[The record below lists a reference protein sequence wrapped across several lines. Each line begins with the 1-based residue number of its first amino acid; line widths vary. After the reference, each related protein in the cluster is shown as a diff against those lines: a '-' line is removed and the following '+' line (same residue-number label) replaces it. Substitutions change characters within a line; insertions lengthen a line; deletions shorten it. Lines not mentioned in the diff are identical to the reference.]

1 MFFVFLL
8 FALFASVFAVSKE
21 ALLHA
26 SPFFLVGVRMMVAG
40 ALLFII
46 LAWKKELN
54 LRLSFSCWKNI
65 ILLAIFNIYLTNVF
79 EFWGLQYLTSFKT
92 CFLYS
97 LSPFLSAVTS
107 FLVLDEK
114 MSPKKWLGFFI
125 GFAGFIPILFSQ
137 TNEEESAGA
146 LLYFSWAE
154 LSVLAAVFF
163 SSYGWTLLRKIVQK
177 DQLSPLLA
185 NSLSML
191 IGGALATC
199 HSLLKEPWT
208 PVPVVDFLPF
218 LATSAFLIIVSNGIC
233 YNLAG
238 FLLKRFSATFMSF
251 AGLTTP
257 LFCALL
263 GYFIHGERTHLPF
276 WASYSIVVLGLVVF
290 YQEEREAKWQK
301 KHMAPTSS

>member
-8 FALFASVFAVSKE
+8 YALFASVFAVSKE

-40 ALLFII
+40 ACLFGI
-46 LAWKKELN
+46 LAWKRQLN
-54 LRLSFSCWKNI
+54 LRLSFSCWRNI
-65 ILLAIFNIYLTNVF
+65 FLLAIFNIYLTNVF

-107 FLVLDEK
+107 FLVLNEK
-114 MSPKKWLGFFI
+114 MSLKKWFGFFI

-146 LLYFSWAE
+146 LLCFSWAE

-163 SSYGWTLLRKIVQK
+163 SAFGWTLLRKAVQK

-191 IGGALATC
+191 IGGSFATV
-199 HSLLKEPWT
+199 HSLLKEPWNPI
-208 PVPVVDFLPF
+208 PVIDMGPF
-218 LATSAFLIIVSNGIC
+218 IATSLFLIIISNGIC

-263 GYFIHGERTHLPF
+263 GYFMHGEKTHLAF
-276 WASYSIVVLGLVVF
+276 WASYSIVVLGLIVF
-290 YQEEREAKWQK
+290 YQEEREARWQK
-301 KHMAPTSS
+301 KQTVPIPS